1 MKIISTNKLN
11 DKEIKDIEKL
21 LKKVHEF
28 DQTYRDP
35 YLSNEFNFDKDM
47 PCFYLAYNKSN
58 DLLGILTVYADNKD
72 VEIILLVDPD
82 YRRKKIA
89 PNLYGSF
96 LKETKEYN
104 LNEISFI
111 TEEVFLNN
119 NPDLINNLDLIKTDY
134 DEYQLSRKHNK
145 ENIDNI
151 LSKNN
156 NIDLIF
162 EKASIKDVSE
172 LTKLTHEAFDTP
184 IDITKRYNLESIKS
198 NTSDIY
204 ILRNKKDIISKVS
217 IDYSSDQNYFYSVA
231 TKKEYLRQG
240 YAYILLLKTIRE
252 LEKQNN
258 KDFQI
263 GVNSKNTK
271 AKNLYLKL
279 GFNIDTKIIYLDTK
293 NKENIFK

>member
-1 MKIISTNKLN
+1 M
-11 DKEIKDIEKL
+11 
-21 LKKVHEF
+21 
-28 DQTYRDP
+28 
-35 YLSNEFNFDKDM
+35 
-47 PCFYLAYNKSN
+47 AYNQSN
-58 DLLGILTVYADNKD
+58 DLLGILSVYADSKD

-82 YRRKKIA
+82 FRRKKIA
-89 PNLYGSF
+89 TNLYESF

-111 TEEVFLNN
+111 TEEIFLNN
-119 NPDLINNLDLIKTDY
+119 NPDLLNNLDLIK
-134 DEYQLSRKHNK
+134 DEYEEFQLSRKHNK
-145 ENIDNI
+145 ENINNI
-151 LSKNN
+151 LYKNN
-156 NIDLIF
+156 RIDLIF
-162 EKASIKDVSE
+162 EKANIKDLSE
-172 LTKLTHEAFDTP
+172 LTNLTHEAFNTP
-184 IDITKRYNLESIKS
+184 IDIAKRYNLESIKS

-240 YAYILLLKTIRE
+240 YAYTLLLNTIRE

-263 GVNSKNTK
+263 GVDCKNIK